1 MKTPRRILISPLDW
15 GLGHASRIIPLIN
28 RYLEQG
34 DNVIIAGSGLSLNLL
49 KKQFPTLESIEIP
62 SFKMKYSAGKSQV
75 WAVAKAFPRLIYYSI
90 REHSALKRI
99 VKEKNIDFIISDNRF
114 GLYHK
119 TVPSA
124 YISHQL
130 LIKLPKGWA
139 WLEPFVAFVHRCII
153 NRFTECW
160 VPDFE
165 DMSESLAG
173 DLSHPTKKPR
183 NVKYIGALS
192 RFSKRCT
199 PYGRATDGNTIT
211 QASPVLRTSD
221 TCLPKEEPSTRVNK
235 LIAQASPL
243 RSDTCLQNRIT
254 PYGRETITPNLALAI
269 LSGAEPQRSIFEKE
283 LLVSLQSKPHE
294 NIILVQ
300 GKIEAEQRK
309 TKVGKVTVYNFMSSE
324 ELQGY
329 ILKADEI
336 ICRSGYSSIMD
347 LHALG
352 KLKNATL
359 IPTPGQTE
367 QEYLAEY
374 ISNHIK

>member
-15 GLGHASRIIPLIN
+15 GLGHASRIIPIID
-28 RYLEQG
+28 RYIEQG
-34 DNVIIAGSGLSLNLL
+34 DNVIIAGSGMSLNLL
-49 KKQFPTLESIEIP
+49 QKQFPSLKSIEIP
-62 SFKMKYSAGKSQV
+62 SFKMKYSAGNSQV

-90 REHSALKRI
+90 KEHKALKRI
-99 VKEKNIDFIISDNRF
+99 VKEENIDFIISDNRF
-114 GLYHK
+114 GIFHK

-124 YISHQL
+124 YITHQL
-130 LIKLPKGWA
+130 LIKLPKGWT

-165 DMSESLAG
+165 DMGESLAG
-173 DLSHPTKKPR
+173 ELSHPNKKPR
-183 NVKYIGALS
+183 NVRYIEILS

-199 PYGRATDGNTIT
+199 P
-211 QASPVLRTSD
+211 SL
-221 TCLPKEEPSTRVNK
+221 L
-235 LIAQASPL
+235 
-243 RSDTCLQNRIT
+243 T
-254 PYGRETITPNLALAI
+254 PHSSLLTI
-269 LSGAEPQRSIFEKE
+269 LSGAEPQRSILEEE
-283 LLVSLQSKPHE
+283 LLTSLQDDPHE
-294 NIILVQ
+294 NIILIQ
-300 GKIEAEQRK
+300 GKVEAEQK
-309 TKVGKVTVYNFMSSE
+309 VSKVGKVTVYNYMNTE
-324 ELQGY
+324 ELQEY
-329 ILKADEI
+329 ILKADKI

>member
-34 DNVIIAGSGLSLNLL
+34 DNIIIAGSGLSLNLL
-49 KKQFPTLESIEIP
+49 KKQFPTLKSIEIP
-62 SFKMKYSAGKSQV
+62 SFKMKYSASKSQV

-99 VKEKNIDFIISDNRF
+99 VKEENIDFIISDNRF

-124 YISHQL
+124 YITHQL
-130 LIKLPKGWA
+130 MIKLPRPWGF
-139 WLEPFVAFVHRCII
+139 LEPFVASVHRCII
-153 NRFTECW
+153 NKFTECW
-160 VPDFE
+160 VPDFKE
-165 DMSESLAG
+165 VELSLAG
-173 DLSHPTKKPR
+173 ELSHPNKKPR
-183 NVKYIGALS
+183 NVKYIGILS

-221 TCLPKEEPSTRVNK
+221 TCL
-235 LIAQASPL
+235 
-243 RSDTCLQNRIT
+243 QNRIT
-254 PYGRETITPNLALAI
+254 PYGRENITPNLALAI
-269 LSGAEPQRSIFEKE
+269 LSGAEPQRTIFEKE
-283 LLVSLQSKPHE
+283 LLASLQSKPHE

-300 GKIEAEQRK
+300 GKIEAEQK
-309 TKVGKVTVYNFMSSE
+309 ITQVGKVTVYNFMNTE
-324 ELQGY
+324 ELEKN

-347 LHALG
+347 LYALG
-352 KLKNATL
+352 KLQNATL

-374 ISNHIK
+374 ICNHIK

>member
-15 GLGHASRIIPLIN
+15 GLGHASRIIPIIDK
-28 RYLEQG
+28 YLELG
-34 DNVIIAGSGLSLNLL
+34 DNVIIAGSGMSLNLL
-49 KKQFPTLESIEIP
+49 QKQFPHLQSIEIP
-62 SFKMKYSAGKSQV
+62 SFKMKYSAGNSQV

-90 REHSALKRI
+90 KEHKALKRI
-99 VKEKNIDFIISDNRF
+99 VKQEKIDFIISDNRF
-114 GLYHK
+114 GLFHK

-124 YISHQL
+124 YITHQL

-139 WLEPFVAFVHRCII
+139 WLESFVAFMHRCII

-165 DMSESLAG
+165 DIGESLAG
-173 DLSHPTKKPR
+173 ELSHPDIMPR
-183 NVKYIGALS
+183 NVRYIGILS

-199 PYGRATDGNTIT
+199 PYGRATDGITIT

-221 TCLPKEEPSTRVNK
+221 TCL
-235 LIAQASPL
+235 
-243 RSDTCLQNRIT
+243 QNRIT
-254 PYGRETITPNLALAI
+254 PYGRENIITDCVLAYSQNSSLLTPNSSLLTI
-269 LSGAEPQRSIFEKE
+269 LSGAEPQRTMLEKE
-283 LLVSLQSKPHE
+283 LLMSLQEDQHE
-294 NIILVQ
+294 DIILVQ
-300 GKIEAEQRK
+300 GKVEAEQK
-309 TKVGKVTVYNFMSSE
+309 VSKVGKVTVYNYINTE
-324 ELQGY
+324 ELQEY
-329 ILKADEI
+329 ILKADKI

-374 ISNHIK
+374 INNHIK

>member
-34 DNVIIAGSGLSLNLL
+34 DNVIIAGSGLSLSLL

-62 SFKMKYSAGKSQV
+62 SFSMRYSAGKSQV

-124 YISHQL
+124 YITHQL

-173 DLSHPTKKPR
+173 ELSHPAKLPR
-183 NVKYIGALS
+183 NVKYIGILS
-192 RFSKRCT
+192 RFSERC
-199 PYGRATDGNTIT
+199 I
-211 QASPVLRTSD
+211 
-221 TCLPKEEPSTRVNK
+221 
-235 LIAQASPL
+235 
-243 RSDTCLQNRIT
+243 
-254 PYGRETITPNLALAI
+254 PYGRENIITDCVLAYSQNSSLLTPNSSLLTI
-269 LSGAEPQRSIFEKE
+269 LSGAEPQRTMLEKE
-283 LLVSLQSKPHE
+283 LLMSLQEDQHE

-300 GKIEAEQRK
+300 GKVEAEQK
-309 TKVGKVTVYNFMSSE
+309 VSKVGKVTVYNFMSTE
-324 ELQGY
+324 ELQEY

-347 LHALG
+347 LYALG
-352 KLKNATL
+352 KLQNATL

-367 QEYLAEY
+367 QEYLAKY

>member
-28 RYLEQG
+28 RYIEQG
-34 DNVIIAGSGLSLNLL
+34 DYVIIAGSGLSLNLL
-49 KKQFPTLESIEIP
+49 QKQFPSLQSIEIP

-75 WAVAKAFPRLIYYSI
+75 WAVAKAFPKLIYYSI

-99 VKEKNIDFIISDNRF
+99 VKEENIDFIISDNRF

-124 YISHQL
+124 YITHQL

-173 DLSHPTKKPR
+173 ELSHPNKKPR
-183 NVKYIGALS
+183 NVKYIGILS

-199 PYGRATDGNTIT
+199 PYGRATDGITIT

-221 TCLPKEEPSTRVNK
+221 TCL
-235 LIAQASPL
+235 
-243 RSDTCLQNRIT
+243 QNRIT
-254 PYGRETITPNLALAI
+254 PCGRETITPNLALAI

-300 GKIEAEQRK
+300 GKIEAEQ
-309 TKVGKVTVYNFMSSE
+309 KVSKIGKVTVYNFMSSE
-324 ELQGY
+324 ELQEY

-347 LHALG
+347 LYALG
-352 KLKNATL
+352 KLQNATL

>member
-28 RYLEQG
+28 KLIEQG

-49 KKQFPTLESIEIP
+49 QKQFPQLKSVEIP

-75 WAVAKAFPRLIYYSI
+75 WAVAKAFPKLIYYSFK
-90 REHSALKRI
+90 EHKALKRI
-99 VKEKNIDFIISDNRF
+99 VEEEKITFIISDNRF

-119 TVPSA
+119 SVPSA
-124 YISHQL
+124 YITHQL
-130 LIKLPKGWA
+130 MIKLPRGWSF
-139 WLEPFVAFVHRCII
+139 LEPMVAYFHRCII
-153 NRFTECW
+153 NKFTECW

-165 DMSESLAG
+165 EMSESLAG
-173 DLSHPTKKPR
+173 ELSHPNKKPR
-183 NVKYIGALS
+183 NVKYIGAIS

-199 PYGRATDGNTIT
+199 PYGHENIITDCVRDFAPARLCI
-211 QASPVLRTSD
+211 S
-221 TCLPKEEPSTRVNK
+221 K
-235 LIAQASPL
+235 LNIALAYS
-243 RSDTCLQNRIT
+243 QNSSLL
-254 PYGRETITPNLALAI
+254 TPNLALAI
-269 LSGAEPQRSIFEKE
+269 LSGAEPQRTMLEEE
-283 LLVSLQSKPHE
+283 LLILLQEDQHE
-294 NIILVQ
+294 DIILVQ
-300 GKIEAEQRK
+300 GKVEAEQK
-309 TKVGKVTVYNFMSSE
+309 VSKVGKVTVYNYMNTE
-324 ELQGY
+324 ELQEY
-329 ILKADEI
+329 ILKADKI

-352 KLKNATL
+352 KLQNATL

>member
-28 RYLEQG
+28 RLLEQG

-49 KKQFPTLESIEIP
+49 QQHFPQLKSIEIP

-75 WAVAKAFPRLIYYSI
+75 WAVIKAFPKLIYYSI
-90 REHSALKRI
+90 KEHQALKRI
-99 VKEKNIDFIISDNRF
+99 VEEENIDFIISDNRF

-119 TVPSA
+119 SVPSA
-124 YISHQL
+124 YITHQL
-130 LIKLPKGWA
+130 MIKLPKGYA
-139 WLEPFVAFVHRCII
+139 FMEPMVAYFHRCII
-153 NRFTECW
+153 NKFTECW

-165 DMSESLAG
+165 DCQYSLAG
-173 DLSHPTKKPR
+173 ELSHPAKLPK
-183 NVKYIGALS
+183 NVKYIGVLS
-192 RFSKRCT
+192 RFSKRREET
-199 PYGRATDGNTIT
+199 FLMTNGNKGERRNCI
-211 QASPVLRTSD
+211 
-221 TCLPKEEPSTRVNK
+221 
-235 LIAQASPL
+235 
-243 RSDTCLQNRIT
+243 
-254 PYGRETITPNLALAI
+254 AI
-269 LSGAEPQRSIFEKE
+269 LSGAESQRTIFENE
-283 LLVSLQSKPHE
+283 LLTSLQNNPSE

-300 GKIEAEQRK
+300 GRIEAEQK
-309 TKVGKVTVYNFMSSE
+309 VSKVGKVTVYNYMSTE
-324 ELQGY
+324 QLQEH

-347 LHALG
+347 LYALG

-359 IPTPGQTE
+359 IPTPGQSE

>member
-28 RYLEQG
+28 RYIEQG
-34 DNVIIAGSGLSLNLL
+34 DYVIIAGGGLSLNLL
-49 KKQFPTLESIEIP
+49 QKQFPTLQSIEIP

-124 YISHQL
+124 YITHQL

-173 DLSHPTKKPR
+173 ELSHPSKMPR
-183 NVKYIGALS
+183 NVKYIGVLS
-192 RFSKRCT
+192 RFSERCT
-199 PYGRATDGNTIT
+199 PYGRENIITDCARDFAPARQCI
-211 QASPVLRTSD
+211 S
-221 TCLPKEEPSTRVNK
+221 K
-235 LIAQASPL
+235 LNI
-243 RSDTCLQNRIT
+243 
-254 PYGRETITPNLALAI
+254 ALAYSQNSSLLTI

-283 LLVSLQSKPHE
+283 LLASLQSKPHE

-324 ELQGY
+324 ELQEY

-352 KLKNATL
+352 KLLNATL

-367 QEYLAEY
+367 QEYLAKY

>member
-34 DNVIIAGSGLSLNLL
+34 DNVIIASSGLSLNLL

-75 WAVAKAFPRLIYYSI
+75 WAVIKAFPKLIYYSI

-124 YISHQL
+124 YITHQL

-173 DLSHPTKKPR
+173 ELSHPTKKPR

-192 RFSKRCT
+192 RFNELGVRS
-199 PYGRATDGNTIT
+199 
-211 QASPVLRTSD
+211 
-221 TCLPKEEPSTRVNK
+221 EELGVR
-235 LIAQASPL
+235 
-243 RSDTCLQNRIT
+243 
-254 PYGRETITPNLALAI
+254 NLVVAI
-269 LSGAEPQRSIFEKE
+269 LSGAEPQRTIFENE
-283 LLVSLQSKPHE
+283 LFISLQNNPSE

-300 GKIEAEQRK
+300 GKIEAEQK
-309 TKVGKVTVYNFMSSE
+309 VSKVGKVTVYNYMSTE
-324 ELQGY
+324 KLQEY

-352 KLKNATL
+352 KLLNATL